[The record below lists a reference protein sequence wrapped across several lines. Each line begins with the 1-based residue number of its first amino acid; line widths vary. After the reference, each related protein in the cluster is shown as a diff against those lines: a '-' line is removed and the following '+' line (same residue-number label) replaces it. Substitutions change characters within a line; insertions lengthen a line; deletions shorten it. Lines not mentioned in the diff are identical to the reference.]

1 MDNSYKILEM
11 LARADGA
18 LSGEE
23 IGRKLNLSRT
33 AVSKHIAKL
42 RQMGFSIESVT
53 NLGHLLHRDPA
64 LYNGY
69 SLRLALAARGLD
81 VDVDFLE
88 ETDSTNI
95 QAKRAEYTAGEGIV
109 AARRQTGGRGRKSRS
124 FSSEAGGLYFS
135 YYCRPKRLRPYDAAK
150 AVLATGLAVARTLR
164 SFGVEAGIK
173 WPNDVLVGGR
183 KICGILC
190 EMISGADEV
199 QKLVLGIGVNAE
211 NPLPPELEETAT
223 SLRLLGSLVP
233 LASLCAEIAANLHE
247 NLEKLFQGRFYLVA
261 AEYEKYSVTF
271 GRTVNVVEE
280 ERTFTARAVGLDE
293 NGFLRVETENGNA
306 LVITGDV
313 SIRETPTAER

>member
-1 MDNSYKILEM
+1 M

-23 IGRKLNLSRT
+23 IGRELNISRT

-42 RQMGFSIESVT
+42 RRMGFFVESVT
-53 NLGHLLHRDPA
+53 KSGHLLHRDPA

-69 SLRLALAARGLD
+69 SLRLALAARGSD
-81 VDVDFLE
+81 VDVTFFE

-95 QAKRAEYTAGEGIV
+95 QAKKAEYAAEEGLV
-109 AARRQTGGRGRKSRS
+109 VARRQTGGRGRKSRS

-150 AVLATGLAVARTLR
+150 AVLAAGLSVAEALR
-164 SFGVEAGIK
+164 GFGVEAGIK
-173 WPNDVLVGGR
+173 WPNDVLVRGR
-183 KICGILC
+183 KVCGILC

-211 NPLPPELEETAT
+211 NPLPPELEATAT
-223 SLRLLGSLVP
+223 SLRLLGSSVP
-233 LASLCAEIAANLHE
+233 LPSLCAEIVANLHK
-247 NLEKLFQGRFYLVA
+247 NLEKLFSGRFDLIV
-261 AEYEKYSVTF
+261 AEYGKYSVTF
-271 GRTVNVVEE
+271 GRTVNIAEE
-280 ERTFTARAVGLDE
+280 DRSFSARAIGLDE
-293 NGFLRVETENGNA
+293 NGFLRVETENGIS

-313 SIRETPTAER
+313 SVRETPTA

>member
-1 MDNSYKILEM
+1 MDNSYRILEM
-11 LARADGA
+11 LARADGV

-23 IGRKLNLSRT
+23 IGKRLNLSRN

-42 RQMGFSIESVT
+42 RQSGFSVESVT
-53 NLGHLLHRDPA
+53 NLGHRLHYDPM

-69 SLRLALAARGLD
+69 SLRLALAERGSD
-81 VDVDFLE
+81 IRVDFFE
-88 ETDSTNI
+88 ETDSTNL
-95 QAKRAEYTAGEGIV
+95 QAKHAEYAEAAGIV
-109 AARRQTGGRGRKSRS
+109 AARRQTGGRGRKSRI

-135 YYCRPKRLRPYDAAK
+135 YYCRPSRLRPYDATK
-150 AVLATGLAVARTLR
+150 AVLAAGLAVAKALR
-164 SFGVEAGIK
+164 RFGVEAGIK
-173 WPNDVLVGGR
+173 WPNDVLVQNR

-211 NPLPPELEETAT
+211 NPLPSELSESAT
-223 SLRLLGSLVP
+223 SLGILGVRIP
-233 LASLCAEIAANLHE
+233 LAALCAEIVVSLNE
-247 NLEKLFQGRFYLVA
+247 NLEKLFRGDFASVT

-280 ERTFTARAVGLDE
+280 DRSFTARAVGLDE
-293 NGFLRVETENGNA
+293 NGFLRVETESGNA

-313 SIRETPTAER
+313 SIRETPSPIH